1 MVAPEDLSPTCILPS
16 PLNRAA
22 ADAVANAVAAE
33 ARRTGHARF

>member
-1 MVAPEDLSPTCILPS
+1 VPPEELTAQNILPS

-22 ADAVANAVAAE
+22 ADAVANAVAEE